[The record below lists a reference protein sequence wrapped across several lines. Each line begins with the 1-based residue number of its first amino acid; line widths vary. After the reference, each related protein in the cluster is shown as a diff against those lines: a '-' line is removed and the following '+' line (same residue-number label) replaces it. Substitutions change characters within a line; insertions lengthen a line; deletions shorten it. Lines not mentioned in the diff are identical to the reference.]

1 MAETN
6 KHGRKDNILIGTD
19 VDPSERYVSE
29 AKNNFVVKPINR
41 VQAVKLQGTLQL
53 GEQAPDFR
61 TQNQMTYDDK
71 FGKREN
77 NKISQG

>member
-53 GEQAPDFR
+53 GE
-61 TQNQMTYDDK
+61 
-71 FGKREN
+71 
-77 NKISQG
+77 